1 MSAAYELH
9 RVAERALLVRFR
21 DPDLARAVA
30 RTHALLSWFRNRDED
45 QDKDKDKRLALEG
58 EWIPGAGN
66 LLVRFDDAGV
76 GRSASSALAAGA
88 GAAGEPDDRV
98 VEAFRARLD
107 EVLHAVPFMESFSG
121 YSVSRDLSG
130 ADSPAK
136 PAPGEIE
143 IPTRF
148 GGAAGESGADLDAV
162 AAECG
167 LAADEVVARLCA
179 ATYTVAFVGFAPG
192 FPYLIGLPP
201 ELEVARLPSPRRRV
215 PAGAVAIAGP
225 FAGVYP
231 SATPGGWRLLGA
243 AEIRLFEPAA
253 TPPARLAA
261 GDRVR
266 FVAR

>member
-30 RTHALLSWFRNRDED
+30 RAHALFSWFRDRD
-45 QDKDKDKRLALEG
+45 QDKDEELALKG

-66 LLVRFDDAGV
+66 LLVRFDDAG
-76 GRSASSALAAGA
+76 AAGA
-88 GAAGEPDDRV
+88 GAAGERGAGA
-98 VEAFRARLD
+98 VEAFHARLD
-107 EVLHAVPFMESFSG
+107 EVLRSLPFSEG
-121 YSVSRDLSG
+121 LSRRSSSSISP
-130 ADSPAK
+130 ATVSPAK
-136 PAPGEIE
+136 LAPGEVE
-143 IPTRF
+143 IPVRF
-148 GGAAGESGADLDAV
+148 GSAAGESGADLEAV
-162 AAECG
+162 AAECE
-167 LAADEVVARLCA
+167 LAADEVVARFCA

-201 ELEVARLPSPRRRV
+201 ELEVARLPAPRPRV

-243 AEIRLFEPAA
+243 AEISLFDPAA

-266 FVAR
+266 FAVR

>member
-30 RTHALLSWFRNRDED
+30 RAHALLARFRDQDLDQDQDRDKNRD
-45 QDKDKDKRLALEG
+45 KKLALKG

-66 LLVRFDDAGV
+66 LLVRFDDAG
-76 GRSASSALAAGA
+76 APGA
-88 GAAGEPDDRV
+88 GEAGEADARA
-98 VEAFRARLD
+98 VEAFRFRLD
-107 EVLHAVPFMESFSG
+107 EVLRALPFNES
-121 YSVSRDLSG
+121 LSG
-130 ADSPAK
+130 LSSSSSSPTALSPAE
-136 PAPGEIE
+136 PAPSEVE
-143 IPTRF
+143 IPARF
-148 GGAAGESGADLDAV
+148 GREADESGADLDAV

-167 LAADEVVARLCA
+167 LPAEEVVRRFCA

-201 ELEVARLPSPRRRV
+201 ELEVARLPSPRPRV

-243 AEIRLFEPAA
+243 AEISLFDPAA

-266 FVAR
+266 FAAR

>member
-1 MSAAYELH
+1 M
-9 RVAERALLVRFR
+9 
-21 DPDLARAVA
+21 
-30 RTHALLSWFRNRDED
+30 
-45 QDKDKDKRLALEG
+45 DKDDRHPSNG

-66 LLVRFDDAGV
+66 LLVRFDDPGAPEGDAARALGALASLTDAGT
-76 GRSASSALAAGA
+76 GASAPSASGPDS
-88 GAAGEPDDRV
+88 GAAGEPDGRA

-107 EVLHAVPFMESFSG
+107 EILQVFPFNEG
-121 YSVSRDLSG
+121 LSG
-130 ADSPAK
+130 HSAPLDLPEAESPTK
-136 PAPGEIE
+136 PAPGEVRL
-143 IPTRF
+143 PTRF
-148 GGAAGESGADLDAV
+148 GSAAGESGADLDAV

-167 LAADEVVARLCA
+167 LTPEEVVARFCA

-201 ELEVARLPSPRRRV
+201 ELEVARLPSPRPRV

-243 AEIRLFEPAA
+243 AEISLFDPAA